1 MGVEGHLLLRGLDA
15 IESIFKLVKD
25 VKLLEESSHELS
37 VFLLCGRRSISRC
50 LGFVTH
56 GDEDIP
62 TMHDTSNVKNSPSNI
77 KDTNQRPLTGR
88 RAKKL
93 QEQVN

>member
-1 MGVEGHLLLRGLDA
+1 MPSNVGKSNLSLFALLKDLRAMGVEDHLLLCGLDA

-62 TMHDTSNVKNSPSNI
+62 TVHDTSNVNN
-77 KDTNQRPLTGR
+77 
-88 RAKKL
+88 
-93 QEQVN
+93 